1 MLKKF
6 SLLIFCLSLIGCSST
21 PVMTSGGS
29 DASSTD
35 ISELSFGSSNNFRV
49 GVLLPLSGEAGR
61 YGQGLKKATMLAMED
76 LKNPNLILQYYDT
89 KGTPEGA
96 RTAVENALNQKAKLI
111 IGPLKSSSVQAI
123 APTTTAKGIPVIA
136 FSTSDSVLEANVY
149 TLGLL
154 VDEQVNRIVS
164 YAAHQGRKRLAL
176 LLPDNATGI
185 AVAKAAVKTAQQN
198 NVTVTRIAFY
208 QPNTT
213 DFSDILRKMTDYNI
227 RSARMQRMKNALE
240 SKVAQ
245 GDEASRRALKRAS
258 TFDTLGD
265 VDFDMVLIP
274 ESGAKLKSAIAMFG
288 YYDVFAPQVKFL
300 GTSIWENTALNNES
314 TIIGSWYPAMSRS
327 HSNYFANKYAYVY
340 GERPQALFSLAYDA
354 VALASALSQS
364 SEQNLTPIIT
374 NPDGYVGINGM
385 FRLFENGFNQH
396 SMDIVEVRKGG
407 DTVIDEAPKK
417 FSPADEGSKLQDMTV
432 DRFYKAPLIFGKDN
446 AIAQSLIYG
455 HTLGEENQPNRYLST
470 DEERE
475 SIRKGLEK
483 MNIVIPG
490 N

>member
-6 SLLIFCLSLIGCSST
+6 SLLVFCLSLLGCSST
-21 PVMTSGGS
+21 PVLTNGGS

-49 GVLLPLSGEAGR
+49 GVLLPLSGEASR
-61 YGQGLKKATMLAMED
+61 YGQGLKKASMLAMED
-76 LKNPNLILQYYDT
+76 MKNSNLILQYYDT
-89 KGTPEGA
+89 KGSAEGA
-96 RTAVENALNQKAKLI
+96 RTAVENAINQKAKVI

-123 APTTTAKGIPVIA
+123 SPITTAKGVPVIA
-136 FSTSDSVLEANVY
+136 FSTSDSVLEPNVY

-154 VDEQVNRIVS
+154 VEEQVNRIVS
-164 YAAHQGRKRLAL
+164 YAAQQGRKNLAL

-198 NVTVTRIAFY
+198 NIAVTRIAFY
-208 QPNTT
+208 KPNTT
-213 DFSDILRKMTDYNI
+213 DFSDILRKMTDYDV
-227 RSARMQRMKNALE
+227 RSARMQRMKKALE
-240 SKVAQ
+240 AKAAQ
-245 GDEASRRALKRAS
+245 GDSDSIRALKRVS
-258 TFDTLGD
+258 THDTLGE

-300 GTSIWENTALNNES
+300 GTSIWENTSLNNES
-314 TIIGSWYPAMSRS
+314 TIIGSWYPSMSRS

-340 GERPQALFSLAYDA
+340 GEKPQALFSLAYDA
-354 VALASALSQS
+354 VALANALALSN
-364 SEQNLTPIIT
+364 ETDLTPVIT

-385 FRLFENGFNQH
+385 FRLFANGFNQH
-396 SMDIVEVRKGG
+396 SMDIVEVQKSG
-407 DTVIDEAPKK
+407 DVIIDEAAKK
-417 FSPADEGSKLQDMTV
+417 FSPSDEGSKLQDINI
-432 DRFYKAPLIFGKDN
+432 DRFYKAPLIFGKDT

-455 HTLGEENQPNRYLST
+455 HTLSEENQPSRYLST
-470 DEERE
+470 EEERQN
-475 SIRKGLEK
+475 IRKSLEK
-483 MNIVIPG
+483 MNLVIPE